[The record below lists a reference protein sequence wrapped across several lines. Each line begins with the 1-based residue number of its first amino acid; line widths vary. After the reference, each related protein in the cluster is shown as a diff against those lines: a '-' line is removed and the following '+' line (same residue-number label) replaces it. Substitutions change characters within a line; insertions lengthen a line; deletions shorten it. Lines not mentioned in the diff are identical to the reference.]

1 MIIETKPTQRSII
14 WMVKGRWRVLL
25 SWPMPMPTS
34 RRKWHRTMDLI
45 HIWIQRSELSTN
57 TLRWCLCNYSFI
69 LSTFNAMSQSGGRTS
84 GIQFI
89 WVRAPDKFELNW
101 TAASDTEFQ
110 ATPLDEFSSMRT
122 MTRLLYGVQSR
133 LSLLLNC
140 GQRYQTNMKKDLSI
154 TWHAITAALTWT
166 HLQEGKEWWQDLTW
180 NRYASEWMR
189 MKSNFVVIVVCSVAS
204 PFSLSIYFYKNSL
217 HFTRTCVFSSRQ

>member
-1 MIIETKPTQRSII
+1 MSNLQIPSDGVSVTVPT
-14 WMVKGRWRVLL
+14 
-25 SWPMPMPTS
+25 SWPDLMQWVS
-34 RRKWHRTMDLI
+34 RKGGW
-45 HIWIQRSELSTN
+45 E
-57 TLRWCLCNYSFI
+57 
-69 LSTFNAMSQSGGRTS
+69 GGRTS